1 MTNLKINYN
10 NKNKILLVQTI
21 IFIKINSINKSPI
34 IIKSKIIQKINLL
47 LHYQMLK
54 INFQIC

>member
-47 LHYQMLK
+47 LHY
-54 INFQIC
+54 